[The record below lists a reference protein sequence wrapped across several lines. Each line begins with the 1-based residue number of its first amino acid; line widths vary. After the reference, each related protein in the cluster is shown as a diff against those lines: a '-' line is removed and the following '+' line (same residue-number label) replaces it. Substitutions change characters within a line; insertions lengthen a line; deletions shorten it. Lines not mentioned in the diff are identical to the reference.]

1 MSLILQ
7 GSTSG
12 SITLQ
17 EPAVAGT
24 TVLDLPAV
32 SGTILTTTSPKA
44 GNVIQVVQGTTSTST
59 TTTGSTYIDT
69 NLSASIT
76 PSSSSSKI
84 LVIVSQ
90 NGCLKNNNTASGVN
104 LRLMRDATVIQGI
117 AVAAFYT
124 SSTEFRGSISSSYLD
139 SPATTSAITYKTQFS
154 NDGAGTGS
162 VSVQNNTTNSLSTI
176 ILMEIAG

>member
-1 MSLILQ
+1 MSIVLV

-17 EPAVAGT
+17 EPAIAGT

-44 GNVIQVVQGTTSTST
+44 GNVIQVVQGTTSTSA

-84 LVIVSQ
+84 LIIVSQ
-90 NGCLKNNNTASGVN
+90 NGCLKNNNIASGVN

-124 SSTEFRGSISSSYLD
+124 SSTEFRTSISSSYLD

-154 NDGAGTGS
+154 NDGTGTGS

-176 ILMEIAG
+176 ILMEIAA